1 MKTANRYSGQA
12 LAIVM
17 IVLVISLILGMAMLS
32 RVLRDNFRVVSEKS
46 SAEALET
53 VDAVIDALKG
63 TPVTTMKASC
73 AKPQFGNGVT
83 VSESCKVTGT
93 QNVTAYLSDLGINID
108 SSKTLQNCN
117 SETSTIDVSTKL
129 AGPEDELE
137 IRPDNVRSF
146 VLRGQTPTVAGCTLN
161 LTVESR
167 GSDVSGMMISKV
179 YARNYVSGLPTEFKP
194 YELSDISSYCIFR
207 GADCTSNT
215 DLVGTWTPV
224 ASGSQITIPLAASG
238 GYNLDEIRIRSV
250 NSIIAIKST
259 LSTLN
264 CVKDWEML
272 KVTVGSNCTGSYRAK
287 EVQIPQNEWALP
299 VFDYVVFNGSGVL
312 KSE

>member
-1 MKTANRYSGQA
+1 MKTAKKYSGQA

-32 RVLRDNFRVVSEKS
+32 RVLRDNFRVVNEKS

-73 AKPQFGNGVT
+73 AKPQFGTGVT
-83 VSESCKVTGT
+83 VNESCKVAGT
-93 QNVTAYLSDLGINID
+93 DNVTAYLADLGINVD
-108 SSKTLQNCN
+108 TSKTLQNC
-117 SETSTIDVSTKL
+117 SADSSALEVSTKL
-129 AGPEDELE
+129 AGPDDELE
-137 IRPDNVRSF
+137 IRPDTVRSF

-167 GSDVSGMMISKV
+167 GSDVSGLMISKV
-179 YARNYVSGLPTEFKP
+179 YARNYVGGVPSEFKP
-194 YELSDISSYCIFR
+194 YELSDISSYCVYR
-207 GADCTSNT
+207 GSDCTSNT
-215 DLVGTWTPV
+215 NLTDSWTPV
-224 ASGSQITIPLAASG
+224 ASGSNISIPLAASG
-238 GYNLDEIRIRSV
+238 GYNLDEIRVRSV
-250 NSIIAIKST
+250 NSIIAIKSS